1 MLPGRSLSS
10 VPGLEL
16 VEMERARK
24 TAFCCGGGGANFYT
38 GISAKGKDQA
48 SNARVREAVNSG
60 ASVLAVACPV
70 CLMMLE
76 DAAKS
81 EGLEDR
87 IAIRDIAE
95 ILNGQ
100 A

>member
-1 MLPGRSLSS
+1 
-10 VPGLEL
+10 
-16 VEMERARK
+16 MERARN

-48 SNARVREAVNSG
+48 SNARVWDAANAG

-76 DAAKS
+76 DALKS
-81 EGLEDR
+81 EGLDDKMMVK
-87 IAIRDIAE
+87 DISE
-95 ILNGQ
+95 ILDSGT
-100 A
+100 